1 MGTSQ
6 EESAGTYALN
16 LVSCQIYIIE
26 PEIYESPLS
35 LEGGGENINS
45 IINLAFKVRSIV
57 CSDWD
62 IMCIKY

>member
-1 MGTSQ
+1 VGTSQ

-26 PEIYESPLS
+26 PEIYENPLS
-35 LEGGGENINS
+35 LEGGGGENINS

-57 CSDWD
+57 CSD
-62 IMCIKY
+62 

>member
-26 PEIYESPLS
+26 PEIYENPLS
-35 LEGGGENINS
+35 LEGGGGGKNINS

-57 CSDWD
+57 CSD
-62 IMCIKY
+62 